1 MKDNTMSREDA
12 DGNNLL
18 NITTFQNNKKKMDK
32 EKEGKREDANMSYIN
47 ALAQQ

>member
-1 MKDNTMSREDA
+1 MNTISREDV

-18 NITTFQNNKKKMDK
+18 NITLQNQNMET